1 MKLTQY
7 HPIMKTRI
15 FLLTLVLCFA
25 CNGAN
30 VFAGPINGLGNN
42 DASGQ
47 NEVSLTSLAT
57 ALQQQYQIL
66 EAKADAPELLLTADR
81 QMAADQH
88 LLLLIDGLSKESLQ
102 TATDWRMTVGRD
114 IFVPIIHAKNP
125 LATQLTSSGINAETL
140 AKICRGETLY
150 DANGNPALLHFYCS
164 DQDAAMSVLTSFLG
178 IHPQDISASVM
189 TQELF
194 AKLESDPMSLGFV
207 KLSLVA
213 GALEQNPQMDIR
225 FVPIDRNSNGKVDHT
240 ENFYGSVYD
249 IERAA
254 WLGKFPR
261 QLTNPYFLTTQGL
274 PSEAQMA
281 FVLYAQQQGQQVI
294 QQAGVGTLPPVELKS
309 NVGKLV
315 NNPPIVL
322 NPGLPFDWNKILF
335 PLAGLG
341 FILLLLGSIYLRRTS
356 APATHAPSAII
367 TDRMFEDAKLEAP
380 AGLLYDRSHTWTLMQ
395 REGLVKIGVD
405 DFLLHITGA
414 FSKIK
419 PKAIGQQIRKGEQI
433 VSLMQNGKELV
444 LYAPVSGVIKSVN
457 TKLLY
462 DASAMSQSPY
472 HEGWIYEIEP
482 TNWAME
488 NSLMMMVDAYRVW
501 IGAEFVRLRDFFAG
515 NQQNISSLQP
525 VMQDGGEM
533 KLAVLRDC
541 GPEVWENF
549 QANFIDP
556 SR

>member
-30 VFAGPINGLGNN
+30 VFAGPNNGLGND

-47 NEVSLTSLAT
+47 NEGSLTSLAT
-57 ALQQQYQIL
+57 ALQQQYQIFD
-66 EAKADAPELLLTADR
+66 AKADAPELLLTADR
-81 QMAADQH
+81 QVAADQH
-88 LLLLIDGLSKESLQ
+88 LLLLTDGLSQESLQ
-102 TATDWRMTVGRD
+102 TATDWRMPVGRD

-125 LATQLTSSGINAETL
+125 LATQLASSGINAETL
-140 AKICRGETLY
+140 AKICRVETLY
-150 DANGNPALLHFYCS
+150 DANGNPAQLHFYCS

-178 IHPQDISASVM
+178 IHPQDISASVV

-261 QLTNPYFLTTQGL
+261 QLTNPYFLTTQGQ

-309 NVGKLV
+309 NVGKLLK
-315 NNPPIVL
+315 NPPIVL

-457 TKLLY
+457 TKLLH
-462 DASAMSQSPY
+462 DASAMSQSPN